1 MDTVVIL
8 LTLKLYLRPPM
19 PELPEAETVRRQ
31 LGDQI
36 VGHTIRAAWA
46 RLARRTRPDLET
58 FADVLTGATII
69 DARRRGKQI
78 YFPLDNGWNF
88 MLHLG
93 MTGQAHVESDTGFD
107 VSSLPKHVHGV
118 LRLNNDTR
126 FVFTDPRTFGELAVA
141 QELPFLQNM
150 GPEPLDTDFDETALV
165 NKLRK
170 RGTKIKAAILDQ
182 KLVAGLG
189 NIYADE
195 VCFLAG
201 VHPEQRASD
210 VPLPNLKR
218 LVAEMRPV
226 LERAIAARGATL
238 KDGGYQD
245 TFGTCGAY
253 IPHMYGNTGDP
264 CAVCGTIIQRGVL
277 GPGKSARS
285 YHFCAKCQPLRK
297 PKTAGR

>member
-1 MDTVVIL
+1 
-8 LTLKLYLRPPM
+8 M

-31 LGDQI
+31 LGEQI
-36 VGHTIRAAWA
+36 IGLKIKSAWA
-46 RLARRTRPDLET
+46 RLPRRTKPDIET
-58 FADVLTGATII
+58 FEDVLKGATIT
-69 DARRRGKQI
+69 DACRRGKQI

-88 MLHLG
+88 LLHLG
-93 MTGQAHVESDTGFD
+93 MTGQAHVEKDTKFD
-107 VSSLPKHVHGV
+107 IESLPKHVHGV
-118 LRLNNDTR
+118 LRFTNGTR

-150 GPEPLDTDFDETALV
+150 GPEPLDEDFDEAALV
-165 NKLRK
+165 KKLHSRN
-170 RGTKIKAAILDQ
+170 TKIKAAILDQ

-201 VHPEQRASD
+201 IHPEQRASD
-210 VPLPNLKR
+210 VPLPKLKR

-226 LERAIAARGATL
+226 LQRAIAARGATL

-245 TFGTCGAY
+245 VFGTFGSY

-277 GPGKSARS
+277 GPGKTARS
-285 YHFCAKCQPLRK
+285 YHFCSKCQPLRK
-297 PKTAGR
+297 PKSI